1 MVALTKQVSLND
13 DEYKE
18 NATYI
23 WGKKKKAL
31 TSLFIDFP
39 TISIHYFHT

>member
-23 WGKKKKAL
+23 WGKKKKKRWH
-31 TSLFIDFP
+31 LFL
-39 TISIHYFHT
+39 